1 MCGNEEERI
10 GLQIRIISNLMK
22 RRVDRNTREDGVDH
36 VTATHGWVIRYFRMN
51 EGKDVFQRD
60 LEKAFSIR
68 RPTATGILQLMEKN
82 GLIVREPV
90 PYDARLK
97 KITLTEKAIAMDD
110 LIEKEILRTEE
121 ELQRGMS
128 EEEVHELLRLLA
140 KLRKNM
146 E

>member
-1 MCGNEEERI
+1 
-10 GLQIRIISNLMK
+10 
-22 RRVDRNTREDGVDH
+22 
-36 VTATHGWVIRYFRMN
+36 
-51 EGKDVFQRD
+51 
-60 LEKAFSIR
+60 
-68 RPTATGILQLMEKN
+68 MEKN